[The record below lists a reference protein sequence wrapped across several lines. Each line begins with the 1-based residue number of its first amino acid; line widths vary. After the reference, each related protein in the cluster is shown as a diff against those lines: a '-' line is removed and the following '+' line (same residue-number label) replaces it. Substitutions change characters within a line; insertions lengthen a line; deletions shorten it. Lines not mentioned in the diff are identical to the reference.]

1 MTEYDVIIMNIN
13 NLLRLRVIGTP
24 LLKFLDPPLLP
35 MAFVDSHSPESC
47 VCAAK
52 GQSKRSRN
60 AADCVDTYSYKRHTP
75 CFYHWSV
82 GLLLSFYLSS
92 VISCF
97 GSQFLSLHVTFLILK
112 VCFMSPTWLQFRSK
126 ALTCWCLS
134 GDCRPPVHTGRSY
147 LPYLIAYMHA
157 SNSSKSMQPS
167 CSCVLKQ
174 NSGSRHVLRTACA
187 QFGRVPD

>member
-1 MTEYDVIIMNIN
+1 MKV
-13 NLLRLRVIGTP
+13 RSHVC
-24 LLKFLDPPLLP
+24 LP
-35 MAFVDSHSPESC
+35 MAFFDSHSPESC

-60 AADCVDTYSYKRHTP
+60 AADWVDTYSYKRH
-75 CFYHWSV
+75 S
-82 GLLLSFYLSS
+82 LLLSLISRTITISFYLSS

-97 GSQFLSLHVTFLILK
+97 GSQFLSLHVTILILK

-157 SNSSKSMQPS
+157 SNSSKSMQPG
-167 CSCVLKQ
+167 CSLCTQ
-174 NSGSRHVLRTACA
+174 AE
-187 QFGRVPD
+187 QWE